1 MDLHDLR
8 DSRIWV
14 SAFEQSNATSD
25 DLHSCPARAIVTRFH
40 TSTESTETFLKFSI
54 RATDASPAPKDWS
67 TAEKFSPVPVS
78 IQEPSRRGAGP
89 DTCRVHY
96 VHWILA
102 SAGLARKDKHAV
114 VVKPQPDP
122 HGHLGIL
129 MVKHLE
135 KTIVIVFEIRIEIL
149 LFQVLS
155 CNFYP
160 QTKTWNAGIRFD
172 PPLGSTWQVRPGRR
186 KRRTAQPASGHLSTA
201 ASKDMP
207 LHLTLEI
214 ALQSS
219 FNMPRSSYN
228 CLTAL
233 YIYIYH
239 YISFDIIQIQLFPA
253 VRARDTRRA
262 APPKTPKRLRPKR
275 RTLHALFGWSR
286 QACRR
291 RLDTAINKN
300 L

>member
-1 MDLHDLR
+1 MESWLR
-8 DSRIWV
+8 FTFGSRKEVLNWIYEIHE
-14 SAFEQSNATSD
+14 FGCRLLSNRMPGTSD
-25 DLHSCPARAIVTRFH
+25 DLHSWPARAIFTRFH

-89 DTCRVHY
+89 NTCRVHY

-186 KRRTAQPASGHLSTA
+186 KRRTAQPASLAVGSNERSKSSVGHLSTA

-228 CLTAL
+228 CLAA
-233 YIYIYH
+233 YIYVYIYV
-239 YISFDIIQIQLFPA
+239 YIYMYIIIC
-253 VRARDTRRA
+253 V
-262 APPKTPKRLRPKR
+262 
-275 RTLHALFGWSR
+275 
-286 QACRR
+286 CMY
-291 RLDTAINKN
+291 ICI
-300 L
+300 